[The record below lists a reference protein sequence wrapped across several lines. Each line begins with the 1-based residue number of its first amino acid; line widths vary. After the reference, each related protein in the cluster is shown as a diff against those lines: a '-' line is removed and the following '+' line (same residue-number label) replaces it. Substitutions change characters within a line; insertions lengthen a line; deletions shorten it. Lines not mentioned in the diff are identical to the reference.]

1 MLVAHISDLH
11 LGYSQFGLEE
21 REEDVYA
28 TFNEA
33 IDISI
38 REGVKLVILGGDIF
52 HTPRPNGKA
61 IITLANALK
70 KLKDKQIAVVYV
82 LGEHDIS
89 RMRDVPLAHVFSNLG
104 LAKRLRLDQP
114 FVIEDCEVYGA
125 DKERRS
131 NIDSL
136 VERLQNHNS
145 FGKTPEEEDRSSERS
160 ALSTEQKRQQQGEG
174 GQRQQHG
181 KPLPKSNATEKKTM
195 RILVLHQGLT
205 DMNKFAGEINS
216 TDLPTGFDY
225 YAMGHYHDHIEKRYP
240 NLGGAL
246 LVYPGSIE
254 LTPSE
259 GIKEVDKGFVIVD
272 MSGQEPT
279 TRWVTLTSRRP
290 QFSVK
295 IDYDRL
301 TKGIEGIISKASS
314 FAKKPVV
321 KVLIDGKNIDPKVVA
336 ANLRRLN
343 ESCLHYVWQPA
354 DEQITSALA
363 LDERPADLDAE
374 LLRLARD
381 ALGSDDAANLAVR
394 DILPPA
400 AAGEPSAVLDIVWDV
415 FKKKQDTN
423 TGRASVSSSSS
434 TTAPDATADENE
446 NSHFSDNRKDIE
458 RNDESTTTST
468 RNSKNATKVK
478 NVRNDAQEV

>member
-1 MLVAHISDLH
+1 MLIAHISDLH

-21 REEDVYA
+21 REEDLYA

-33 IDISI
+33 VEIGI

-70 KLKDKQIAVVYV
+70 KLKEKQIHVAYV

-104 LAKRLRLDQP
+104 LAKKLRLDEP
-114 FVIEDCEVYGA
+114 FVVGDCEVYGA

-131 NIDSL
+131 NMDAL
-136 VERLQNHNS
+136 VERLHN
-145 FGKTPEEEDRSSERS
+145 
-160 ALSTEQKRQQQGEG
+160 L
-174 GQRQQHG
+174 
-181 KPLPKSNATEKKTM
+181 EKKESDGSQSTGSNKTKK

-216 TDLPTGFDY
+216 TDLPAGFDY
-225 YAMGHYHDHIEKRYP
+225 YAMGHYHDHIEKRYQ

-246 LVYPGSIE
+246 LVYPGSLE

-259 GIKEVDKGFVIVD
+259 GIKEVDKGFVLANL
-272 MSGQEPT
+272 SGPEAT
-279 TRWVTLTSRRP
+279 TRWVTLSSRRP
-290 QFSVK
+290 QFSIE
-295 IDYDRL
+295 IDYDKL
-301 TKGIEGIISKASS
+301 TEGIDIIISKASS

-321 KVLIDGKNIDPKVVA
+321 KVLVAGKNLDPKVIA

-354 DEQITSALA
+354 DEQQSSSLA
-363 LDERPADLDAE
+363 FDERPADLDAE

-381 ALGSDDAANLAVR
+381 ALGSEDAANLAVR
-394 DILPPA
+394 DLLPPA
-400 AAGEPSAVLDIVWDV
+400 AGENAAAALDIVWDI
-415 FKKKQDTN
+415 FKKKLD
-423 TGRASVSSSSS
+423 GASLGENDVGSNKSSS
-434 TTAPDATADENE
+434 DGKE
-446 NSHFSDNRKDIE
+446 KDGG
-458 RNDESTTTST
+458 
-468 RNSKNATKVK
+468 AVK
-478 NVRNDAQEV
+478 GP

>member
-1 MLVAHISDLH
+1 MLVAHVSDLH

-33 IDISI
+33 VDISI
-38 REGVKLVILGGDIF
+38 REGVELVILGGDIF

-70 KLKDKQIAVVYV
+70 KLKEKQIPVAYV

-104 LAKRLRLDQP
+104 LAKKLRLDEP
-114 FVIEDCEVYGA
+114 FVVGDCAVYGA

-131 NIDSL
+131 NIDAL
-136 VERLQNHNS
+136 LERLHNIEKMT
-145 FGKTPEEEDRSSERS
+145 GNRE
-160 ALSTEQKRQQQGEG
+160 KR
-174 GQRQQHG
+174 
-181 KPLPKSNATEKKTM
+181 K

-216 TDLPTGFDY
+216 TDLPAGFDY
-225 YAMGHYHDHIEKRYP
+225 YAMGHYHDHIEKRYQ

-259 GIKEVDKGFVIVD
+259 GIKEVDKGFVLVD
-272 MSGQEPT
+272 MSGQEAT
-279 TRWVTLTSRRP
+279 TNWVTLSSRRP
-290 QFSVK
+290 QFSMN

-301 TKGIEGIISKASS
+301 TEGIDDIISKASS

-321 KVLIDGKNIDPKVVA
+321 KVLVDGKNLDPKVIA

-354 DEQITSALA
+354 DEQLSSSSLA
-363 LDERPADLDAE
+363 FDERPADLDAE
-374 LLRLARD
+374 LLRLAKD
-381 ALGSDDAANLAVR
+381 ALGSEEAANLAVR
-394 DILPPA
+394 DLLPPA
-400 AAGEPSAVLDIVWDV
+400 AGGNAGAVLDIVWDI
-415 FKKKQDTN
+415 FKKKRLSGDN
-423 TGRASVSSSSS
+423 DNS
-434 TTAPDATADENE
+434 DATLAAADDNNNNSTPQNNE
-446 NSHFSDNRKDIE
+446 GKE
-458 RNDESTTTST
+458 EGGV
-468 RNSKNATKVK
+468 VK
-478 NVRNDAQEV
+478 GP

>member
-1 MLVAHISDLH
+1 MLIAHLSDLH

-38 REGVKLVILGGDIF
+38 RECVKLVIFGGDIF

-70 KLKDKQIAVVYV
+70 KLKEKQIPVAYV

-104 LAKRLRLDQP
+104 LAKKLRLDEP
-114 FVIEDCEVYGA
+114 FVVGDCAVYGA

-131 NIDSL
+131 NIDEL
-136 VERLQNHNS
+136 VERLHS
-145 FGKTPEEEDRSSERS
+145 I
-160 ALSTEQKRQQQGEG
+160 
-174 GQRQQHG
+174 
-181 KPLPKSNATEKKTM
+181 EKKTSDGQKK

-216 TDLPTGFDY
+216 TDLPAGFDY
-225 YAMGHYHDHIEKRYP
+225 YAMGHYHDHIEKRYQ
-240 NLGGAL
+240 NLGGAV

-272 MSGQEPT
+272 MSGQEAT

-290 QFSVK
+290 QFSMN

-301 TKGIEGIISKASS
+301 TEGVDNIISKASAL
-314 FAKKPVV
+314 AKKPVV
-321 KVLIDGKNIDPKVVA
+321 KVIVDGGKNLDPKVIA

-354 DEQITSALA
+354 DEQQTSSLA
-363 LDERPADLDAE
+363 FDERPADLDAE
-374 LLRLARD
+374 LLRLAKD
-381 ALGSDDAANLAVR
+381 ALGSEDAATLAVR
-394 DILPPA
+394 DLLPPA
-400 AAGEPSAVLDIVWDV
+400 AGGNPSAVLDIVWDI
-415 FKKKQDTN
+415 FKKKLKD
-423 TGRASVSSSSS
+423 GDDASIGAAVSSSVSASSAS
-434 TTAPDATADENE
+434 TTDTAGV
-446 NSHFSDNRKDIE
+446 
-458 RNDESTTTST
+458 
-468 RNSKNATKVK
+468 NSKMNNALSDIAEESHNLSDGTREEEKGVAK
-478 NVRNDAQEV
+478 KFHD

>member
-1 MLVAHISDLH
+1 MDTKLILTHMLVAHLSDLH

-33 IDISI
+33 IDVSI
-38 REGVKLVILGGDIF
+38 REGVKLVIFGGDIF

-70 KLKDKQIAVVYV
+70 KLKEKQIPVAYV

-104 LAKRLRLDQP
+104 LAKKLRLDEP
-114 FVIEDCEVYGA
+114 FVVGDCAVYGA

-131 NIDSL
+131 NIDAL
-136 VERLQNHNS
+136 VERLHNI
-145 FGKTPEEEDRSSERS
+145 
-160 ALSTEQKRQQQGEG
+160 
-174 GQRQQHG
+174 
-181 KPLPKSNATEKKTM
+181 EKKTSDGQKK

-216 TDLPTGFDY
+216 TDLPAGFDY
-225 YAMGHYHDHIEKRYP
+225 YAMGHYHDHIEKRYQ
-240 NLGGAL
+240 NLGGAV

-272 MSGQEPT
+272 MSGQEAT
-279 TRWVTLTSRRP
+279 TRWVTLSSRRP
-290 QFSVK
+290 QFSMN

-301 TKGIEGIISKASS
+301 TEGVDNIISKAS
-314 FAKKPVV
+314 ALPKRPVV
-321 KVLIDGKNIDPKVVA
+321 KVIVDGGKNLDPKVVA

-354 DEQITSALA
+354 DEQQPSSLA
-363 LDERPADLDAE
+363 FDERPADLDAE
-374 LLRLARD
+374 LLRLAKD
-381 ALGSDDAANLAVR
+381 ALGSEDAATLAVR
-394 DILPPA
+394 DLLPPA
-400 AAGEPSAVLDIVWDV
+400 AGGNPSAALDIVWDM
-415 FKKKQDTN
+415 FKKRLKDSN
-423 TGRASVSSSSS
+423 DDASIE
-434 TTAPDATADENE
+434 ATA
-446 NSHFSDNRKDIE
+446 SAAGV
-458 RNDESTTTST
+458 
-468 RNSKNATKVK
+468 NSKMNNALSDIIEESHNLSDGTKEEEKGVAK
-478 NVRNDAQEV
+478 KTP